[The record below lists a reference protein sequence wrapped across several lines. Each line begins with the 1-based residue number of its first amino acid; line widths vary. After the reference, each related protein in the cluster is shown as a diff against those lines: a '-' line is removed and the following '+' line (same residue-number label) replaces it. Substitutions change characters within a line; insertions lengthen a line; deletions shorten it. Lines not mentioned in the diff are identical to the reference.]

1 MGTQFL
7 IDRSEL
13 SKLIQLEISKTSTQ
27 EVRETDDRCDIGEA
41 SRITHLSRSHIYK
54 LTGEKL
60 IPFAR
65 FQGRL
70 IFSRRDLKLWMD
82 SKTIP
87 VLNTDKP

>member
-1 MGTQFL
+1 METQIL

-13 SKLIQLEISKTSTQ
+13 SKLIQLEISRASTQ
-27 EVRETDDRCDIGEA
+27 EARESDDRCDIGEA

-54 LTGEKL
+54 LTGGKM

-70 IFSRRDLKLWMD
+70 IFSRRDLLAWMQ
-82 SKTIP
+82 SKTIAIHG
-87 VLNTDKP
+87 